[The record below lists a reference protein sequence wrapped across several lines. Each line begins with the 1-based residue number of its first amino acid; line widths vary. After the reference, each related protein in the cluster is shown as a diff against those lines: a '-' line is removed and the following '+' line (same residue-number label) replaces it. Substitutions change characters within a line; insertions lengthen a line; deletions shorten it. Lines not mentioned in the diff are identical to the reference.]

1 MRAIIIDPFLCEV
14 READIENTLEE
25 FQRIV
30 GGGYIEFGV
39 WINRGTDVL
48 YVNDFAFWEERF
60 MIGPRHV
67 FSGCGLITGRDPPGN
82 SKDMARPAR
91 VPLAEIQGVVRFA
104 PKRAASPA
112 PR

>member
-1 MRAIIIDPFLCEV
+1 MRAIVIDPFLHEV

-30 GGGYIEFGV
+30 GGGYVEFGV
-39 WINRGTDVL
+39 WVNRRDVL

-67 FSGCGLITGRDPPGN
+67 FSGCGLIIGGDSDSE
-82 SKDMARPAR
+82 SKVARGAR
-91 VPLAEIQGVVRFA
+91 VPLAEIINVVRFP
-104 PKRAASPA
+104 PKRSASPA

>member
-1 MRAIIIDPFLCEV
+1 MRAVIIDPFLREV

-39 WINRGTDVL
+39 WINRRDVL

-60 MIGPRHV
+60 TIGPRHA
-67 FSGCGLITGRDPPGN
+67 FSGCGLIIGDDTDSK
-82 SKDMARPAR
+82 SKDLARGAR
-91 VPLAEIQGVVRFA
+91 VPLAEILNVVRFP
-104 PKRAASPA
+104 PKRTANPA